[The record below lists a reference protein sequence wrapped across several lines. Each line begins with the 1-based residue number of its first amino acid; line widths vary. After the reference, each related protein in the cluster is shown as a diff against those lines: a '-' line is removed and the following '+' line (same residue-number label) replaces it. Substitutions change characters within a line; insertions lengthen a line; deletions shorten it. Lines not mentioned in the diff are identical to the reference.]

1 MDKVLELNGGK
12 LWHALVRN
20 ELSNMQ
26 RTIIL
31 FFLFPTPL
39 VFVVGQQIKASK
51 CGTNC
56 QRIPANTHRHTPSSE
71 LPTAEKE
78 QIAVCIALFVRQI

>member
-31 FFLFPTPL
+31 FFLFSTPL

-56 QRIPANTHRHTPSSE
+56 QRIPAKR
-71 LPTAEKE
+71 TATRPPRSY
-78 QIAVCIALFVRQI
+78 RQKKKSR